1 MVRGL
6 DTFAAFFAGDEQR
19 YALIGGVAT
28 QLLLEDAGL
37 SARATKDLDIV
48 LCVEVLDVAFGR
60 KLWHFIEAG
69 GYEIRQRGEEPAC
82 FYRFARP
89 KDPAFPLML
98 EFFAREP
105 GHVPLA
111 EGAHLTP
118 VPFEQ
123 KVESLSAI
131 LLDQDYYGFLHA
143 HTRLLAGVRAVT
155 EPALIALKARAWLD
169 LAERRA
175 ADPDAVDSK
184 HLGKHR
190 NDVLRLSQLLS
201 PADRIEVA
209 GSIRADVERFCRG
222 VFPEVSVQLLRD
234 LEIGEVPDALF
245 GRLRRNFG
253 VEA

>member
-60 KLWHFIEAG
+60 KLWDFIETG

-89 KDPAFPLML
+89 KDPAFPMML

-105 GHVPLA
+105 GRVPLA
-111 EGAHLTP
+111 DGAHLTP

-169 LAERRA
+169 LAQRRA
-175 ADPDAVDSK
+175 ADPGAVDSK

-201 PADRIEVA
+201 PADRIEA
-209 GSIRADVERFCRG
+209 AWPIRADVERFCRD
-222 VFPEVSVQLLRD
+222 VLPEVSVQLLRD
-234 LEIGEVPDALF
+234 LEIGEVPDALI

-253 VEA
+253 AEA